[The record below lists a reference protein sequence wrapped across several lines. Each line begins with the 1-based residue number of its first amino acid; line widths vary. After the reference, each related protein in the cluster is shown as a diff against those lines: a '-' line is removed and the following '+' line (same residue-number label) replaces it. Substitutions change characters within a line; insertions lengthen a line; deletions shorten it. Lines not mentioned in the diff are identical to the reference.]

1 MHVIREIGYSECIL
15 GFCEVMPSMRVCGQH
30 TFTSSLTYLN
40 FFLAKHSYDDLK
52 EDEDFLLLFAAVKYT

>member
-30 TFTSSLTYLN
+30 TFTSSLTYHN
-40 FFLAKHSYDDLK
+40 FLAKAQDDLK